1 MKRLETEILEE
12 SKALEEIEKKLRK
25 EETTITKK
33 SFGRNLMSKKH

>member
-12 SKALEEIEKKLRK
+12 SKALEEIEKTLRK